1 MMKRIRAILEGTN
14 HAGLSRRVWL
24 IAFLSYSALIWIRI
38 TVWNVFIIIISP
50 QAPPVLVSE
59 LPFAAVRDLCT
70 SFVLSG
76 GGTPTLPPHLTY
88 STKHVKLLL
97 EALTDS
103 EREAKIDTRASRI
116 IYIYSLPD
124 SLIDIV
130 TFSATN

>member
-1 MMKRIRAILEGTN
+1 M
-14 HAGLSRRVWL
+14 
-24 IAFLSYSALIWIRI
+24 F
-38 TVWNVFIIIISP
+38 VFHVIFRYTSSQTP
-50 QAPPVLVSE
+50 AVLVSE
-59 LPFAAVRDLCT
+59 LPFAAVRELCT

-76 GGTPTLPPHLTY
+76 GGTPTLPSHLTY

-103 EREAKIDTRASRI
+103 EREAKMDPKASRI

-130 TFSATN
+130 TFSATS